1 MYCVDTN
8 IAIDIFRGDE
18 ELRFKIAKLIND
30 GKQIFVSSVSLC
42 ELFKGAYII
51 QSEKKRDKELMI
63 IKQFKDN
70 LGILDLDENSSEE
83 FGRLYVHLNRK
94 GKMIPEPDIMIM
106 AISKTNQMVLV
117 TRDKKH
123 FDNSLVKTEIW

>member
-18 ELRFKIAKLIND
+18 GLRLKISKLINE
-30 GKQIFVSSVSLC
+30 GKQIFLSSVSLC

-51 QSEKKRDKELMI
+51 QSEKKRDNELMI
-63 IKQFKDN
+63 IRQFKEN
-70 LGILDLDENSSEE
+70 LGILDLDEKSSEE
-83 FGRLYVHLNRK
+83 FGKIYIYLNKK
-94 GKMIPEPDIMIM
+94 GKIIPEPDIMIM
-106 AISKTNQMVLV
+106 AISKANQMILV

-123 FDNSLVKTEIW
+123 FDSNLV